1 MKKRIFR
8 PFSCVLSSFE
18 ISNQRPVIVSH
29 QIFLIS
35 LRPTFQDDDTVREEL
50 AETVLRYGGF
60 ILMAVGAGGLIAAFD
75 DQWAPFFQQHKAV
88 EACGGL
94 SLDPNGRAAD
104 KLRQLFAAN
113 VAAQLASC
121 EPTDLAAQDTPP
133 RHRPLTWH
141 GSTAMHP
148 ADASGVSISLQPHSR
163 GLS

>member
-1 MKKRIFR
+1 M
-8 PFSCVLSSFE
+8 
-18 ISNQRPVIVSH
+18 SH

-35 LRPTFQDDDTVREEL
+35 LRATFQDDDTVREEL
-50 AETVLRYGGF
+50 AETVLGYGGF

-88 EACGGL
+88 ETCGGL

-113 VAAQLASC
+113 VAAQLANC
-121 EPTDLAAQDTPP
+121 EPTDPSVQDTHTTP

-141 GSTAMHP
+141 RPTATHA
-148 ADASGVSISLQPHSR
+148 ADASGVSISLQPRLR